1 MKNYSNILFC
11 SILLSCIEK
20 KYPLKKRKEKK
31 RKKNV
36 VFKGQ
41 AKYSYFSADF
51 RLKIFLYYCQIVAS
65 DFAIL
70 ECVGV

>member
-41 AKYSYFSADF
+41 AINI
-51 RLKIFLYYCQIVAS
+51 LIFLP
-65 DFAIL
+65 IL
-70 ECVGV
+70 G

>member
-1 MKNYSNILFC
+1 MFYSIVVYW
-11 SILLSCIEK
+11 K
-20 KYPLKKRKEKK
+20 KVPFKKKKRKEK
-31 RKKNV
+31 KKNV

-51 RLKIFLYYCQIVAS
+51 RLKIFLYYFQIVAS

-70 ECVGV
+70 ECIGV